1 MPTKPWLGNPSRSPS
16 YRSGLDSVWP
26 VGWRIGASV
35 MLSIP
40 STTHIDAEMLE
51 TLIEAAEPDL
61 CDQLIQSM
69 VGDLKQL
76 NRKVIL
82 LTMLLDRGEPLRK
95 TR

>member
-1 MPTKPWLGNPSRSPS
+1 
-16 YRSGLDSVWP
+16 
-26 VGWRIGASV
+26 

-40 STTHIDAEMLE
+40 PTTHIDSEMLE
-51 TLIEAAEPDL
+51 MLIEAAEPDR

>member
-1 MPTKPWLGNPSRSPS
+1 
-16 YRSGLDSVWP
+16 
-26 VGWRIGASV
+26 

-40 STTHIDAEMLE
+40 PTTHIDSEMLE
-51 TLIEAAEPDL
+51 MLIEAAEPDR
-61 CDQLIQSM
+61 CDQIIQSM

>member
-1 MPTKPWLGNPSRSPS
+1 M
-16 YRSGLDSVWP
+16 
-26 VGWRIGASV
+26 
-35 MLSIP
+35 
-40 STTHIDAEMLE
+40 
-51 TLIEAAEPDL
+51 LIEAAEPDR
-61 CDQLIQSM
+61 CDQIIQSM